1 MLKNI
6 LLYSSVILILPFT
19 AFGQNMVINPSFE
32 EMKNCPF
39 TMNQLKFT
47 KAWFPF
53 GTADP
58 SPDLFHT
65 CAYGNMAGVPI
76 NIFGTQ
82 EPRTGKAYTG
92 LITYL
97 TSKSG
102 KAWKVPAN
110 HREFIMVQLT
120 KPLIKGNSYYA
131 EMWVNL
137 AENCEFATNSIGMHF
152 TRDIPHTDWQAID
165 LGYYKPQI
173 QSHPDTL
180 LTDHKGWKKVSGT
193 FVAQGDEMALT
204 IGNFISDKII
214 KVQKTKRKFPVA
226 KKDKMPKN
234 LQPQMAY
241 YFIDDIRVTPL
252 DPTEPIYPQ
261 ELLVHK
267 EPKDEDYFGPV
278 QVGKK
283 FILQNIQFDF
293 NKSVLLEPSFD
304 ELDRLFDYLIEN
316 EHVKIEIEG
325 HTDNIGSNEYNNK
338 LSTERAKA
346 VAFYITKTRGLDDYR
361 IKYRGFGSSQPIVSN
376 ETKEGQ
382 AMNRRVEFVVIEK

>member
-1 MLKNI
+1 
-6 LLYSSVILILPFT
+6 
-19 AFGQNMVINPSFE
+19 MVVNPSFE

-65 CAYGNMAGVPI
+65 CAYGNMVGIPI

-82 EPRTGKAYTG
+82 QPRTGKSYAG

-137 AENCEFATNSIGMHF
+137 AENCEFSTNSMSMYF
-152 TRDIPHTDWQAID
+152 TKDIPHIDWQAID

-180 LTDHKGWKKVSGT
+180 LTDHKGWMKVSGT
-193 FVAQGDEMALT
+193 FISKGDEMALT
-204 IGNFISDKII
+204 IGNFIADKLI
-214 KVQKTKRKFPVA
+214 KVQKTKRKFPVS
-226 KKDKMPKN
+226 KNDKMPKN
-234 LQPQMAY
+234 LQPMIAY
-241 YFIDDIRVTPL
+241 YFIDDIKVTPL

-267 EPKDEDYFGPV
+267 ELENEDYFGPV

-283 FILQNIQFDF
+283 FILQNIQFNF
-293 NKSVLLEPSFD
+293 NESNLLESSFD
-304 ELDRLFDYLIEN
+304 ELDKLFDYLTEN
-316 EHVKIEIEG
+316 EHIKIEIEG
-325 HTDNIGSNEYNNK
+325 HTDNIGTIDYNNK
-338 LSTERAKA
+338 LSAERGKA
-346 VAFYITKTRGLDDYR
+346 VAYYITKVRGLEDYR
-361 IKYRGFGSSQPIVSN
+361 VKYRGFGSSQPIVSN
-376 ETKEGQ
+376 ETAEGQ
-382 AMNRRVEFVVIEK
+382 AMNRRVEFVILEK